1 LSPRE
6 VERWREEWTLADGA
20 RVACRPIRPDDAAIE
35 QAFVRGLSSESRHF
49 RFMADI
55 RELSPEMLAR
65 FTHVHYPHDL
75 ALIVTRGE
83 GGAEQE
89 IAVARYIALPEPG
102 LCEFALA
109 VADGW
114 QGRGVGY
121 RLMQTLM
128 RFAREAGYVRME
140 GYVLAANHKMLEL
153 MQALGFT
160 IGASDEGPQVRL
172 ATILLRV
179 ESGA

>member
-1 LSPRE
+1 MGPRD
-6 VERWREEWTLADGA
+6 VERWREDWTLADGA
-20 RVACRPIRPDDAAIE
+20 RVRCRPIRPDDAAIE
-35 QAFVRGLSSESRHF
+35 QAFVRELSSESRHF

-65 FTHVHYPHDL
+65 FTRIDYPRDL
-75 ALIVTRGE
+75 ALIVTLDEHGVER
-83 GGAEQE
+83 E
-89 IAVARYIALPEPG
+89 IAVARYIALEAPG
-102 LCEFALA
+102 LCEFGLA

-121 RLMQTLM
+121 RLMQTLL
-128 RFAREAGYVRME
+128 RFAREAGFTRMD

-153 MQALGFT
+153 MQALGFA
-160 IGASDEGPQVRL
+160 IGRSDEGPQVRL
-172 ATILLRV
+172 ATRSLQV

>member
-6 VERWREEWTLADGA
+6 VGRWREDWTLADGA
-20 RVACRPIRPDDAAIE
+20 RVACRPIRPDDAMIE
-35 QAFVRGLSSESRHF
+35 QAFVRALSPESRHN
-49 RFMADI
+49 RFMAEI

-65 FTHVHYPHDL
+65 FTRIDYPHDL
-75 ALIVTRGE
+75 ALIVTRVDAGR
-83 GGAEQE
+83 EQE
-89 IAVARYIALPEPG
+89 IAVARYIALGAPG

-121 RLMQTLM
+121 RLMQTLIG
-128 RFAREAGYVRME
+128 FAREAGFERMD
-140 GYVLAANHKMLEL
+140 GYVLATNHKMLEL
-153 MQALGFT
+153 MHSLGFG
-160 IGASDEGPQVRL
+160 ICPSDEGPQVRL
-172 ATILLRV
+172 ATRPLRV

>member
-1 LSPRE
+1 VRALSP
-6 VERWREEWTLADGA
+6 
-20 RVACRPIRPDDAAIE
+20 
-35 QAFVRGLSSESRHF
+35 ESRHN
-49 RFMADI
+49 RFMAEI

-65 FTHVHYPHDL
+65 FTRIDWPHDL
-75 ALIVTRGE
+75 ALIVTRDDHGR
-83 GGAEQE
+83 EQE
-89 IAVARYIALPEPG
+89 IAVARYVSLHAPG
-102 LCEFALA
+102 QCEFALA

-128 RFAREAGYVRME
+128 RFAREAGYARMD

-153 MQALGFT
+153 MQALGFE
-160 IGASDEGPQVRL
+160 IRPSDEGPQVRL
-172 ATILLRV
+172 ATRALRV

>member
-1 LSPRE
+1 MSPRD
-6 VERWREEWTLADGA
+6 VERWREHWTLADGA

-35 QAFVRGLSSESRHF
+35 QAFVRGLSPESRHF

-65 FTHVHYPHDL
+65 FTRLDCPRDL
-75 ALIVTRGE
+75 ALIVTLDEHGVER
-83 GGAEQE
+83 E
-89 IAVARYIALPEPG
+89 IAVARYIALEARG
-102 LCEFALA
+102 LCEFGLA

-121 RLMQTLM
+121 RLMETLL
-128 RFAREAGYVRME
+128 RFAREAGYTRME

-153 MQALGFT
+153 MQALGFEVRPS
-160 IGASDEGPQVRL
+160 AEGPQVRL
-172 ATILLRV
+172 ATRPLQV

>member
-1 LSPRE
+1 MDPRE
-6 VERWREEWTLADGA
+6 LERWREDWTLADGA
-20 RVACRPIRPDDAAIE
+20 RVVCRPIRPDDAVIE
-35 QAFVRGLSSESRHF
+35 QAFVRELSSESRHN
-49 RFMADI
+49 RFMAEI

-65 FTHVHYPHDL
+65 FTRINYPHDL
-75 ALIVTRGE
+75 ALIVTCDQ
-83 GGAEQE
+83 GGREQE
-89 IAVARYIALPEPG
+89 IAVARYIALEPPQR
-102 LCEFALA
+102 CEFALA

-128 RFAREAGYVRME
+128 GFARGSGFEHMD

-153 MQALGFT
+153 MHALGFKL
-160 IGASDEGPQVRL
+160 GPSEEGPQVRL
-172 ATILLRV
+172 ATRALQV

>member
-1 LSPRE
+1 MGPRE
-6 VERWREEWTLADGA
+6 LERWREDWTLADGA

-35 QAFVRGLSSESRHF
+35 QAFVRALSPESRHF
-49 RFMADI
+49 RFMAEI

-65 FTHVHYPHDL
+65 FTRIDYPHDL
-75 ALIVTRGE
+75 ALIVTRE
-83 GGAEQE
+83 HGGREQE
-89 IAVARYIALPEPG
+89 IAVARYVALGAPRQ
-102 LCEFALA
+102 CEFALA

-128 RFAREAGYVRME
+128 RFASGAGYARMD

-153 MQALGFT
+153 MQALGFE
-160 IGASDEGPQVRL
+160 IRPSDEGPQVRL
-172 ATILLRV
+172 ATRPLRV

>member
-1 LSPRE
+1 MSPRE
-6 VERWREEWTLADGA
+6 LERWREDWTLADGA

-55 RELSPEMLAR
+55 HELSPAMLAR
-65 FTHVHYPHDL
+65 FTRIDYPHDL
-75 ALIVTRGE
+75 ALIVTRE
-83 GGAEQE
+83 VGGREQE
-89 IAVARYIALPEPG
+89 IAVARYIALEAPG
-102 LCEFALA
+102 QCEFALA

-114 QGRGVGY
+114 QGRGVGH

-128 RFAREAGYVRME
+128 RFAREAGYTRMD

-153 MQALGFT
+153 MRGLGFA
-160 IGASDEGPQVRL
+160 IGPSDEGPQVRL
-172 ATILLRV
+172 ATSFLQV